1 MELLWCGLFKHGLE
15 DDVKKVI
22 IDMMEKVDVCEVPPA
37 ESLSAKRHRTGLF
50 DFLNKAEN
58 CASPRI
64 NQPVTSKARQ
74 SSSAELENYLDCEV
88 STSDPLQFWR
98 ENQSR
103 FPRLYQIARQT
114 FCAPGSTAAVERIFS
129 IAGYILSQR
138 RTRLTDNNFQN
149 QLLANV
155 NYDLP
160 EFPCK
165 KLRLE

>member
-1 MELLWCGLFKHGLE
+1 M
-15 DDVKKVI
+15 I
-22 IDMMEKVDVCEVPPA
+22 EKVDVCEVPQA

-58 CASPRI
+58 CASAESI
-64 NQPVTSKARQ
+64 SLSRQ
-74 SSSAELENYLDCEV
+74 RPGSRQAQKLQNYLDCEV

-149 QLLANV
+149 QLFANV

-160 EFPCK
+160 EVPCK